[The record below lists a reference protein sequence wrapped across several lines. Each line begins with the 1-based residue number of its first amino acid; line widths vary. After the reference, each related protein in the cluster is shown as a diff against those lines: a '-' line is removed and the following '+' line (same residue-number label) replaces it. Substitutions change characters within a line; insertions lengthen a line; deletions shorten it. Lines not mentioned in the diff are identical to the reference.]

1 LIQVKR
7 SYEGWAYQVTQA
19 EQGLAEIEKTQDE
32 LRHCI
37 DEAKRLAEAS
47 QLLLD
52 RSADHPHEEAHEESA
67 PEPRPI
73 PNASLR

>member
-1 LIQVKR
+1 MNLASQETG
-7 SYEGWAYQVTQA
+7 S
-19 EQGLAEIEKTQDE
+19 EQGLAEIERNQAE

-52 RSADHPHEEAHEESA
+52 RSADHADEEAPGESA

-73 PNASLR
+73 PHASMR

>member
-1 LIQVKR
+1 M
-7 SYEGWAYQVTQA
+7 TQA
-19 EQGLAEIEKTQDE
+19 EQGLAEIEKTQAE

-52 RSADHPHEEAHEESA
+52 RSADHPHEQSNEEGA
-67 PEPRPI
+67 PEPRPV
-73 PNASLR
+73 PHASMR